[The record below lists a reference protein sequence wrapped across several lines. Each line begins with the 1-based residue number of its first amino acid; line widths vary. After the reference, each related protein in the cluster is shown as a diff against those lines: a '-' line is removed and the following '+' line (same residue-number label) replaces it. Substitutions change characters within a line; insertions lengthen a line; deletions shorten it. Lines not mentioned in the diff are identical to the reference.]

1 MESSFEEDL
10 KKLEEVVSK
19 LDTDLTL
26 DESIKVFEEGIKL
39 SKKCSDKLQ
48 HAEKKINVLLEDKSS
63 GKMKEETY
71 EK

>member
-1 MESSFEEDL
+1 MEGSFEEDL
-10 KKLEEVVSK
+10 KKLEQVVSK

-48 HAEKKINVLLEDKSS
+48 KAEKKINVLLEDKST
-63 GKMKEETY
+63 GEIQEDTF

>member
-63 GKMKEETY
+63 GEMKEKTF

>member
-63 GKMKEETY
+63 GEMKEETY

>member
-48 HAEKKINVLLEDKSS
+48 HAEKKINVLLKDKSS
-63 GKMKEETY
+63 GEMKEETF